1 MFLFDF
7 FRSFLPLHNPLGFG
21 ASDFVEFA
29 AVALLVTLILAR
41 GLVEPAA
48 RRLAARTG
56 WCMLLLF
63 ALPVVLRLA
72 LLPHFPVPTPGG
84 ADDYGYLLLADTL
97 RHFRL
102 TNPAHP
108 MHQFFETVFV
118 LQQPT
123 YSSIYSPGQ
132 GVVLAIGWT
141 LFGHPWAGVMLGAGA
156 FCSLT
161 YWMLRGWTTPVWA
174 LAGGL
179 LAVCQFGPLNEWMN
193 IYWGGAVSAAAGCLV
208 FGALPRLRADG
219 GRRNAVLLGVGLG
232 MHLLTRPFE
241 SIFLWTATAAWLL
254 PEWRRLVP
262 EWRRTAKLAGPAA
275 LAVLPAIALTLFHAH
290 AVTGSWTTIPY
301 AESRYQYGVPT
312 TFTFQPNP
320 VPHRELTTQQRLTAE
335 GQAEV
340 HGDEPDSP
348 GRFLERWA
356 TRLRFYR
363 FFLMAPLYLALPF
376 FLLRLRE
383 FRFAWAAGTVLLFS
397 LGTTIYPYFFPQY
410 VAATACL
417 LLLAAIAGLERLGRI
432 SREAARWLVFLA
444 AAHFLFWYGLHACG
458 NDRIFLAMRRY
469 ESWDFVNFGDPEGR
483 AAVDQ
488 KLAQIPGKKLV
499 FVRYGP
505 EHRYREWIHNAAD
518 IDGSPV
524 VMALDLGSDNAKLR
538 QYYPDRSAWLL
549 EPDARPVRL
558 SPYRDQDDSPF
569 MDVR

>member
-29 AVALLVTLILAR
+29 AVALLVALVLAR
-41 GLVEPAA
+41 GLLEPAA
-48 RRLAARTG
+48 RRFAARTG

-97 RHFRL
+97 RHLRL

-108 MHQFFETVFV
+108 MRQFFETVFV

-132 GVVLAIGWT
+132 GLVLALGWT
-141 LFGHPWAGVMLGAGA
+141 LFGHPWAGVVLGAGA
-156 FCSLT
+156 FCALC
-161 YWMLRGWTTPVWA
+161 YWMLRGWTTPGWA
-174 LAGGL
+174 LMGGL

-193 IYWGGAVSAAAGCLV
+193 IYWGGSVSAAAGCLV
-208 FGALPRLRADG
+208 FGALPRLRADAT
-219 GRRNAVLLGVGLG
+219 RRNAVLLGVGLG
-232 MHLLTRPFE
+232 IHLLTRPFE
-241 SIFLWTATAAWLL
+241 SIFLWIAAAAFLL
-254 PEWRRLVP
+254 PDWRRM
-262 EWRRTAKLAGPAA
+262 AKLAAPVA
-275 LAVLPAIALTLFHAH
+275 LAVLPAVALTLFHAH

-301 AESRYQYGVPT
+301 AQSRYQYGVPT

-340 HGDEPDSP
+340 HGDEPETVA
-348 GRFLERWA
+348 RFLQRWA

-363 FFLMAPLYLALPF
+363 FFLLAPLYLALPF

-397 LGTTIYPYFFPQY
+397 LGASIYPYFFPQY

-417 LLLAAIAGLERLGRI
+417 LLLAAIAGLERLSRI
-432 SREAARWLVFLA
+432 SQEAARWLLLLA
-444 AAHFLFWYGLHACG
+444 AAHFLFWYGLHAWDNG
-458 NDRIFLAMRRY
+458 RVFLAMRRY
-469 ESWDFVNFGDPEGR
+469 ETWDFVNFGDPEGR
-483 AAVDQ
+483 AAVDR

-505 EHRYREWIHNAAD
+505 QHRYHEWIHNAAD
-518 IDGSPV
+518 IDGAAV
-524 VMALDLGSDNAKLR
+524 VMALDLGSENEKLR
-538 QYYPDRSAWLL
+538 QYYQDRSVWLL
-549 EPDARPVRL
+549 EPDSRPVRL
-558 SPYRDQDDSPF
+558 GPYRGDTPF
-569 MDVR
+569 LDAQ

>member
-21 ASDFVEFA
+21 AGDFVEFA
-29 AVALLVTLILAR
+29 LAALLVGLILAR
-41 GLVEPAA
+41 GAMEPAA
-48 RRLAARTG
+48 RRLAERTG

-63 ALPVVLRLA
+63 TLPIVLRLA

-97 RHFRL
+97 RHLRL
-102 TNPAHP
+102 TNPMHP
-108 MHQFFETVFV
+108 MRQFFETVFV
-118 LQQPT
+118 LQEPT

-132 GVVLAIGWT
+132 GVVLALGWAV
-141 LFGHPWAGVMLGAGA
+141 FGHPWAGVVLGVGA
-156 FCSLT
+156 FCSLC

-208 FGALPRLRADG
+208 FGALGRLRTEATE
-219 GRRNAVLLGVGLG
+219 RNAALLGVGLG
-232 MHLLTRPFE
+232 IHLLTRPFE
-241 SIFLWTATAAWLL
+241 SIFLWIAAAAFLL
-254 PEWRRLVP
+254 PQWRRVV
-262 EWRRTAKLAGPAA
+262 KLGPAVA
-275 LAVLPAIALTLFHAH
+275 LAVLPAVLLTLLHAH

-301 AESRYQYGVPT
+301 AQSRYQYGVPT
-312 TFTFQPNP
+312 TFTVQDNP
-320 VPHRELTTQQRLTAE
+320 VPHRQLTTQQRLTAE

-340 HGDEPDSP
+340 HGDQPETL
-348 GRFLERWA
+348 GRFVERWGG
-356 TRLRFYR
+356 RWRFYR
-363 FFLMAPLYLALPF
+363 FFLFAPLYLALPF
-376 FLLRLRE
+376 LAMRLRE
-383 FRFAWAAGTVLLFS
+383 MRFAWVAGTVLLFS

-417 LLLAAIAGLERLGRI
+417 LVLGAVAGLERLSRI
-432 SREAARWLVFLA
+432 SREGARWLLLLA
-444 AAHFLFWYGLHACG
+444 AAHFLFWYGLHAWDNG
-458 NDRIFLAMRRY
+458 RVFLAMRRF

-483 AAVDQ
+483 AAVER
-488 KLAQIPGKKLV
+488 KLAEVPGKKLV

-505 EHRYREWIHNAAD
+505 QHRYHEWIHNAAD

-524 VMALDLGSDNAKLR
+524 VMALDLSSENQKLR
-538 QYYPDRSAWLL
+538 DYYKDRSVWLL

-558 SPYRDQDDSPF
+558 GPYREDSPF
-569 MDVR
+569 EDVQ